1 MPITIEGTRFGTLEL
16 ADDAAVEFPA
26 GLIGLPGSRYALLAK
41 EDTDAFYWLQSIDD
55 PELAIP
61 VTRPGLFFGDYEVQ
75 ISDADAERL
84 GLDEATAADVYV
96 TVRAAERTEDF
107 RANLLAPILIAN
119 GRGWQVVN
127 EVPGLPV
134 RAPLFAVAGEQAA

>member
-1 MPITIEGTRFGTLEL
+1 MSITIEGTRFGTLEL
-16 ADDAAVEFPA
+16 ADDAPIEFPA
-26 GLIGLPGSRYALLAK
+26 GLIGLPGSRYALLAR
-41 EDTDAFYWLQSIDD
+41 EETDAFFWLQSLED

-61 VTRPGLFFGDYEVQ
+61 ITRPGLFFGDYEVEV
-75 ISDADAERL
+75 SDADAERL
-84 GLDEATAADVYV
+84 GLDDSTPADIYV
-96 TVRAAERTEDF
+96 TVRAAERPEDF

-134 RAPLFAVAGEQAA
+134 RAPLFAEAGEQAA